1 MQNPDAFFVLDDAGL
16 VVNGFTMYV
25 MTRSSVYSF
34 WLSFSLPLPYMLLEE
49 VRLMVCGTPFRA
61 HQCKVESE
69 LLVVRL
75 YFALLHFTSRY
86 DIDMSNEKMLY
97 QIVLQPKH

>member
-34 WLSFSLPLPYMLLEE
+34 WLSFSLRLPYMLSGE
-49 VRLMVCGTPFRA
+49 VRLIVCGTPFRP
-61 HQCKVESE
+61 HHCKVENERVSNQT
-69 LLVVRL
+69 LLCL
-75 YFALLHFTSRY
+75 TLLHFT
-86 DIDMSNEKMLY
+86 
-97 QIVLQPKH
+97 V